1 MRPPPA
7 PPARVSSHTTKG
19 LAAVQLRS
27 TASAVLLLFASF
39 ASAAPAQIPVDGL
52 RTAEAPPAAVPFGV
66 GEKLVYSVSLSPF
79 GGVGDGSFEVVELDT
94 IHGHT
99 TYRLRMRVKGGV
111 LFAKVNDHYQSWM
124 DVHSLISRRF
134 QQDQKEV
141 KYERHRTLD
150 FFPEQLRWSRLDK
163 EESGPLPT
171 DRPLDDISFIYYART
186 LPLEVGRTYTLPQY
200 FHKDGNPVVLKVLR
214 RETVK
219 VPAGTFATIVVQP
232 IIQTKGLFGK
242 GGKAEVYFS
251 DDDRRLLVQMKSD
264 VPVLGSLTLRLER
277 IELGERLSS
286 TSPAQ
291 HP

>member
-1 MRPPPA
+1 M
-7 PPARVSSHTTKG
+7 
-19 LAAVQLRS
+19 
-27 TASAVLLLFASF
+27 LLLFASL
-39 ASAAPAQIPVDGL
+39 ASPAPAQTPVEGL
-52 RTAEAPPAAVPFGV
+52 RTAEAPPAPVPFGV

-94 IHGHT
+94 IRGHT

-277 IELGERLSS
+277 VELGERLSS